1 MQGRI
6 HKPVL
11 NPELCGT
18 CEVCRGACP
27 AQTFGDL
34 AHEEETIRGQL
45 AKAVSGR
52 DPAGPPPCRDAC
64 PLKQD
69 IPGYI
74 RCLAQ
79 GNQTR
84 ALEVILE
91 HNPLPAVLGH
101 VCHHPC
107 QDACAS
113 APVQRPPAVRE
124 LKLFASLAPRP
135 QVKLSRDSTRTRVA
149 VVGSGPAGLAAAW
162 ILAGQGVKVTI
173 YEAQQVAGG
182 MLAWAIPPFRL
193 PREALEEDIAY
204 VLNHGVDLKLNT
216 CLEPEEVLGL
226 RRENS
231 AVILACGSPRA
242 KEIDLPGSDIPHV
255 WLGLDFLRQ
264 AALGSLSE
272 IKGPVV
278 VIGGGNVAMDAA
290 RWCLRLTEDVT
301 LAYRR
306 DRQQMTAYAEEVEAA
321 IGEGLKLVF
330 RVQPATIE
338 SGDDSRPAFVQ
349 FLETAPAEM
358 DEGGRR
364 NFAPIAGKEKSLLA
378 KTVILAL
385 GQKNEA
391 GIWATGLGLEAITPN
406 PQGLITTGLYAA
418 GDLVTGPATVV
429 EAMAGGIACARHIL
443 QGVAS

>member
-1 MQGRI
+1 
-6 HKPVL
+6 
-11 NPELCGT
+11 
-18 CEVCRGACP
+18 
-27 AQTFGDL
+27 
-34 AHEEETIRGQL
+34 
-45 AKAVSGR
+45 
-52 DPAGPPPCRDAC
+52 
-64 PLKQD
+64 
-69 IPGYI
+69 
-74 RCLAQ
+74 
-79 GNQTR
+79 
-84 ALEVILE
+84 
-91 HNPLPAVLGH
+91 
-101 VCHHPC
+101 
-107 QDACAS
+107 
-113 APVQRPPAVRE
+113 
-124 LKLFASLAPRP
+124 
-135 QVKLSRDSTRTRVA
+135 
-149 VVGSGPAGLAAAW
+149 VGSGPAGLAAAW
-162 ILAGQGVKVTI
+162 ILAGQGVRVTI

-358 DEGGRR
+358 DEDGRR
-364 NFAPIAGKEKSLLA
+364 NFAPIAGREKSLLA

-385 GQKNEA
+385 GQKSEA